1 MDSLPVTHAMNARNS
16 ALHAGSPRS
25 ATVLSRHASH
35 LHRWGRAFV
44 NPFLRIARPH
54 KGHFLALED
63 LFLLIDQ
70 ANPKSQ
76 APRRI
81 NARLANHTPTHKT
94 PVSLTADLRH
104 TFLYLT
110 RLTSCHI
117 RNPLACRAPL
127 VRYPASLLGFHG
139 SLYLPLRR
147 FDTCSILSSRS
158 SRSARSFSRT
168 SRSVSLLTS
177 SCRKS

>member
-1 MDSLPVTHAMNARNS
+1 MNARNS
-16 ALHAGSPRS
+16 ALRAGSPRS
-25 ATVLSRHASH
+25 ATVPSRHASH
-35 LHRWGRAFV
+35 LHRWERAFV

-110 RLTSCHI
+110 PNFSKGFYYSITREGGVSGI
-117 RNPLACRAPL
+117 GG
-127 VRYPASLLGFHG
+127 VEVYP
-139 SLYLPLRR
+139 
-147 FDTCSILSSRS
+147 
-158 SRSARSFSRT
+158 
-168 SRSVSLLTS
+168 
-177 SCRKS
+177 

>member
-16 ALHAGSPRS
+16 ALRAGSPRS

-35 LHRWGRAFV
+35 LHRWERAFV

-110 RLTSCHI
+110 RISGRDAEHTDSDTKDSSPTKVEPRDEQPDPQNAKRPPSKRKTGTS
-117 RNPLACRAPL
+117 
-127 VRYPASLLGFHG
+127 
-139 SLYLPLRR
+139 
-147 FDTCSILSSRS
+147 LS
-158 SRSARSFSRT
+158 AINHCAGGIGVVGAT
-168 SRSVSLLTS
+168 
-177 SCRKS
+177 

>member
-16 ALHAGSPRS
+16 ALRAGSPRS

-35 LHRWGRAFV
+35 LHRWERAFV

-110 RLTSCHI
+110 QKVGLSKETWVLFGCVVGV
-117 RNPLACRAPL
+117 L
-127 VRYPASLLGFHG
+127 VG
-139 SLYLPLRR
+139 
-147 FDTCSILSSRS
+147 
-158 SRSARSFSRT
+158 
-168 SRSVSLLTS
+168 
-177 SCRKS
+177 